1 MGCKIM
7 ISKRDWDRDRLRS
20 YWAENPG
27 PRSFNFAGP
36 LGALLMVTE
45 NIVFGTFQTEQ
56 DAPVSE
62 SSPHI
67 ANIGRMVEDMENKI
81 R

>member
-1 MGCKIM
+1 M

-36 LGALLMVTE
+36 LGALLKDPRLC
-45 NIVFGTFQTEQ
+45 IRGTNLRVHMHFMRRTPFFTCGGAVRSM
-56 DAPVSE
+56 DCNSCC
-62 SSPHI
+62 
-67 ANIGRMVEDMENKI
+67 
-81 R
+81 